1 VTGVNA
7 SRQLFDLDCMGA
19 IVDSIEW
26 DFPDR
31 PAPSPKG
38 GVVDAR

>member
-1 VTGVNA
+1 MTGVNA

-19 IVDSIEW
+19 IFDSVEF

-31 PAPSPKG
+31 PAPPAEPSQ
-38 GVVDAR
+38 VIA